1 MCRVH
6 WPLSETVKSQNCE
19 KFFHH
24 VGADVFRLY
33 AFSKSEVFILPALGS
48 TRWMKSSYLAIF
60 RRSSD
65 PSNVRGLCIGYG
77 CGRFFVG
84 IRDIL
89 CIIKV
94 CSIY

>member
-1 MCRVH
+1 MSAPTFSACI
-6 WPLSETVKSQNCE
+6 
-19 KFFHH
+19 
-24 VGADVFRLY
+24 
-33 AFSKSEVFILPALGS
+33 AFSKSEVLILPALGS
-48 TRWMKSSYLAIF
+48 TRSWMKSSYLAIF

-65 PSNVRGLCIGYG
+65 PVERTWTLHRIRMRSTLR
-77 CGRFFVG
+77 RH